1 MNQLSDFH
9 LLSIAAQNSRT
20 QVCLM
25 SYKMSGNCFL
35 VPEFVGLPC
44 NFAPE
49 APTEDFHLACA
60 CNASGRLC
68 QKEAVT
74 TSVVCVSSIT
84 FGLKEREK
92 KILALESTF

>member
-49 APTEDFHLACA
+49 APTEAFTWPVLAMPQEG
-60 CNASGRLC
+60 SVRRKPSPLQLC
-68 QKEAVT
+68 VFPP
-74 TSVVCVSSIT
+74 SLLV
-84 FGLKEREK
+84 
-92 KILALESTF
+92 